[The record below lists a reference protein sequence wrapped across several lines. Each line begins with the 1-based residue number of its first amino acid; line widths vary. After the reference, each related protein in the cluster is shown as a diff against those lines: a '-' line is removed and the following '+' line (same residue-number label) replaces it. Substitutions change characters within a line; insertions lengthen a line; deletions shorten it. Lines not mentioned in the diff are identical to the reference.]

1 MALDDFEKELFDDLD
16 GYQSNLNLD
25 QEWQELEER
34 MPKKKK
40 RRFAIWWLS
49 GLATGLVIASI
60 LFYNNKNTNTT
71 IVTNIDS
78 TTTLN
83 SNDKITKSIPNTAK
97 TQKESIVN
105 TKSLST
111 KNKSFSNIIVPNTP
125 KSSNVISTISDTN
138 EQPSISKNTNYIV
151 SENVISENPQ
161 TVFNQKATATF
172 PEAVLLKPIEKIN
185 ISNLSSLNFY
195 LKTTNSEI
203 EIQDDYYK
211 KNIVPTP
218 PKDKFKGGW
227 SMAFGYTYGTNQFK
241 RKSSVVDLQNQIDF
255 LSNYEKQVD
264 YMGVQLKIYRSL
276 NKHLSLFSGIHV
288 SQHTNIF
295 QLGESFEIERDDPD
309 ALLEQHFYL
318 TGFVQDILGQGTTQ
332 YDVTIQSKL
341 WQKYQSIAI
350 PLGVSVHSDLDKKWS
365 FQNDLALMIH
375 PFQNTIGRKIIRAE
389 EDYFIFDNNTYNSK
403 PFTSLANQLNVN
415 WRMTNL
421 FSLQIGTDMGIDL
434 GSRLNS
440 NEQYDLRF
448 GYLGVELGG
457 RFSF

>member
-83 SNDKITKSIPNTAK
+83 SKDKIVKSITNTIK
-97 TQKESIVN
+97 TQKE
-105 TKSLST
+105 ST
-111 KNKSFSNIIVPNTP
+111 KNKSFSNIIIPNTS
-125 KSSNVISTISDTN
+125 KSSNVVSTISDTN
-138 EQPSISKNTNYIV
+138 EQPSILENTNYIV
-151 SENVISENPQ
+151 SENVISEIPQ

-211 KNIVPTP
+211 KNTPPTP
-218 PKDKFKGGW
+218 PKDKFKKGW
-227 SMAFGYTYGTNQFK
+227 SMAFGYTFGTNRFK

-255 LSNYEKQVD
+255 LSDYENQVD

-350 PLGVSVHSDLDKKWS
+350 PLGVSIQSDLDKKWS

-375 PFQNTIGRKIIRAE
+375 PFQNTTGRKIIKTDN
-389 EDYFIFDNNTYNSK
+389 DYFIFDNNTYTSK
-403 PFTSLANQLNVN
+403 VFTSLSDQLVLN
-415 WRMTNL
+415 WKMTNH
-421 FSLQIGTDMGIDL
+421 FSLQLSADMGMDL
-434 GSRLNS
+434 NSRLKTGA
-440 NEQYDLRF
+440 QYDLRF
-448 GYLGVELGG
+448 TYLGIGLGG
-457 RFSF
+457 KLLF